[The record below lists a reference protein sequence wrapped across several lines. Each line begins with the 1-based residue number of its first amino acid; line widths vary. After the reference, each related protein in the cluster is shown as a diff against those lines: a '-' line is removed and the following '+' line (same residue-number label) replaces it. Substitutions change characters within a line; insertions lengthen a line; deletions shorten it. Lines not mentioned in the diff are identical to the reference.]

1 MRKIISVILAS
12 LSAGALFA
20 VPAHAAQTAYVAAT
34 SAVSPGAG
42 CPATAPCL
50 TIADALTAANAGG
63 EVVIIDSATY
73 TESNNIT
80 KTVVITAA
88 NAPVIV
94 APAGSSAFTLATAN
108 VTLSLSGVIV
118 DGQGA
123 AGTASGINVTNGR
136 NLFVTNSSIRNFG
149 GAGIVAGIYVKPP
162 SGVNINVFVT
172 GSSVSGNTFGLVLD
186 GTSGGT
192 MRASMRNS
200 LVSVNGNNG
209 LTAST
214 SGSGNAVFLL
224 HHVLIQGNGFGVVGA
239 GTGAGFLVDDSRIF
253 GNTTGISASGGS
265 AILSYGNNNLNANG
279 TDGAFTGTIALR

>member
-1 MRKIISVILAS
+1 MRKTIPFILAS
-12 LSAGALFA
+12 LAAGGLFA

-34 SAVSPGAG
+34 SAVPPGAG
-42 CPATAPCL
+42 CPATAPCA

-63 EVVIIDSATY
+63 EVVIMDSATY

-88 NAPVIV
+88 NGPVIV

-108 VTLSLSGVIV
+108 VTLSLSGVII

-149 GAGIVAGIYVKPP
+149 GAGVVAAIYVKPP
-162 SGVNINVFVT
+162 SGVTINVFVT
-172 GSSVSGNTFGLVLD
+172 GTSTSGNTFGIVAD
-186 GTSGGT
+186 GTSGGII
-192 MRASMRNS
+192 RASMRNS
-200 LVSVNGNNG
+200 LVSVNTNNG

-214 SGSGNAVFLL
+214 SGSGSAVFLL
-224 HHVLIQGNGFGVVGA
+224 HQVLLQGNSIGLATA
-239 GTGAGFLVDDSRIF
+239 GSGAGFLVDDSRIF
-253 GNTTGISASGGS
+253 GNTTGISAGAGS
-265 AILSYGNNNLNANG
+265 AILSYGNNDLNANG
-279 TDGAFTGTIALR
+279 TDGSFTGNLGLR